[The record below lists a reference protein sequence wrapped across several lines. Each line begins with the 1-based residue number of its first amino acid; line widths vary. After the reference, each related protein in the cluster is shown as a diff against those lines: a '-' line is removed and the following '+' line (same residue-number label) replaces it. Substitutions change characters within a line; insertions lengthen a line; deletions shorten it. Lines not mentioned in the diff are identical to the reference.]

1 MLFTRGH
8 SLATLTTTLTLP
20 LYAASGVGFPYC
32 ITVRSYSDSAAAARA
47 GVTVTIAASVAT
59 RAIAR
64 RRVVVAVSSS
74 SSTVTAASPAS
85 SRRVVVPRARVA
97 RALRRVVARVVDRVV
112 ARVVARV
119 VDMRRARAIRRTV
132 SRAMSTTRSSPR
144 CARVAPK
151 RAVGARRR
159 AARAAARARGA
170 SPWTVV
176 VDRASSRFG
185 SDLLVERVSRDCPN
199 AAFAGALV
207 LTREG
212 APDAVLSE
220 RRDAASEGSSAVGAG
235 GVFDAFATLPATLEG
250 DARRGK
256 KTIGI
261 LGLGAGT
268 CAEIMAKRHDD
279 VTMIGW
285 ELDPAIVELARR
297 HFAVGDLEREGRLA
311 VVAGDAFEGCARS
324 EIEFDGLI
332 VDCFDENSVVVA
344 CLRDKATWAALA
356 ARLKPGGR
364 VVANVSTGRGKGAK
378 LDDAIA
384 CAQALADA
392 TSDEVTIWRA
402 GACSIWNELILSG
415 PEVNWRRV
423 ADEYG
428 DFASLTKDW
437 FYFKKPPDAA
447 SGAPWLA
454 KTLGVDIDGA

>member
-1 MLFTRGH
+1 M
-8 SLATLTTTLTLP
+8 S
-20 LYAASGVGFPYC
+20 
-32 ITVRSYSDSAAAARA
+32 ARA
-47 GVTVTIAASVAT
+47 FASASASRVRPT
-59 RAIAR
+59 RALAR
-64 RRVVVAVSSS
+64 RR
-74 SSTVTAASPAS
+74 
-85 SRRVVVPRARVA
+85 
-97 RALRRVVARVVDRVV
+97 D
-112 ARVVARV
+112 
-119 VDMRRARAIRRTV
+119 
-132 SRAMSTTRSSPR
+132 
-144 CARVAPK
+144 
-151 RAVGARRR
+151 ARRR
-159 AARAAARARGA
+159 ASNADGA
-170 SPWTVV
+170 SSWTVV

-185 SDLLVERVSRDCPN
+185 SDLLVERVSSDCPN

-207 LTREG
+207 LTRAD

-220 RRDAASEGSSAVGAG
+220 RRDDGRESRSGRAVGRG

-250 DARRGK
+250 EARRGK

-268 CAEIMAKRHDD
+268 CAEIMAGHHDD
-279 VTMIGW
+279 VDMIGW

-297 HFAVGDLEREGRLA
+297 HFAVGDLEREGRLR
-311 VVAGDAFEGCARS
+311 VVTGDAFEGCARS

-437 FYFKKPPDAA
+437 FYFKKPADAA

-454 KTLGVDIDGA
+454 KTLGVDNDSA